1 MGGGIDTASF
11 GRIQA
16 EAGIPARFCLF
27 PSGTGLEELAGAA
40 SGPVAMIAVRVRGA
54 DQTLE
59 LALPFEMEGIMGR
72 DVDSSALDIH
82 AQWATR

>member
-27 PSGTGLEELAGAA
+27 PSGTGLEELVGAGG
-40 SGPVAMIAVRVRGA
+40 GPDAMIAVRVRGA

-59 LALPFEMEGIMGR
+59 LAFPCEMEGIMGR
-72 DVDSSALDIH
+72 DVDSSTLDIY
-82 AQWATR
+82 AQRATR